1 MQYALLVYVDPDAFS
16 RQTPEELAQL
26 DEESYAEDNELRDR
40 GHLILAQA
48 LKPVSEAV
56 SVRVRDGR
64 MSATAGPFVETAE
77 HLGGVVFLEARDLN
91 EAVQLAS
98 EFAIARFGG
107 IEVRPVMDLEAIVME
122 RRAAKAAGG

>member
-1 MQYALLVYVDPDAFS
+1 MRYACLVYVDPEAFGRMS
-16 RQTPEELAQL
+16 EQELAEL
-26 DEESYAEDNELRDR
+26 DEASFAEDNELRDR

-48 LKPVSEAV
+48 LKPVAEAV

-91 EAVQLAS
+91 EAVQLVS
-98 EFAIARFGG
+98 HFAIARFGG
-107 IEVRPVMDLEAIVME
+107 IEVRPVMDLEATVME
-122 RRAAKAAGG
+122 RRAREATG